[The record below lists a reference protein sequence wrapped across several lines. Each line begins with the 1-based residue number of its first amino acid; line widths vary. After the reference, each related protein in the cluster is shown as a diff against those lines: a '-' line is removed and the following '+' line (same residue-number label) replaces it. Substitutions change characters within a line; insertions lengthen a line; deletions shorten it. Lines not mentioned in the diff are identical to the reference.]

1 MAFISPISKLER
13 AVKAFLIEQGKAEEG
28 STFISNDG
36 RVRGFPNR
44 TILGTALSTTAKH
57 RPDGR
62 VYFGVQHHFRAPGI
76 DAGAARPPSS
86 DSGAARAAMD
96 AYVGDS
102 ANSMMVS
109 DGNSLLAVAVG
120 ITDAGRRL
128 AQTDGTPAG
137 DAIATQNADMVNFRC
152 DWIAQADPFLTR
164 GKCGDGSTE
173 GDWAESKGHWVEILN
188 FTAFVSQAAS

>member
-36 RVRGFPNR
+36 RVRRFPNR
-44 TILGTALSTTAKH
+44 TILGSALSTTAKH

-62 VYFGVQHHFRAPGI
+62 VYFGVEHHFRAPGI
-76 DAGAARPPSS
+76 DAAPAT
-86 DSGAARAAMD
+86 AAMD
-96 AYVGDS
+96 AYVGAS
-102 ANSMMVS
+102 ADSMMVS

-120 ITDAGRRL
+120 ITAAGRRL

-137 DAIATQNADMVNFRC
+137 DAIATQNADMANFRC

-164 GKCGDGSTE
+164 GKCRDGSTE